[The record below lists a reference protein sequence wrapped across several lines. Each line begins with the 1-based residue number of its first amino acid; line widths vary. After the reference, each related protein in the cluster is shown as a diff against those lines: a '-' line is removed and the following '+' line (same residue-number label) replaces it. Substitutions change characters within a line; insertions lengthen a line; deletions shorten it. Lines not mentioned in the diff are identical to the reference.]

1 MLQKKEI
8 ETYPCRQVLGCLLLE
23 EWMPSSC
30 WKAPLAA
37 GNGVVVVVLDD
48 DEEMEQNLREMR
60 EIQMDMC
67 M

>member
-1 MLQKKEI
+1 MLQKREI

-37 GNGVVVVVLDD
+37 GNRVVVVMLGSN
-48 DEEMEQNLREMR
+48 EEMELELGVWSLK
-60 EIQMDMC
+60 
-67 M
+67 